1 MEDHLFVS
9 LFLGCKC
16 KRRTLMYIS
25 ATCWGLVIQAG
36 SFAVFMPLHLAI
48 HLSTS
53 PSVSSRRSEDFAVK
67 TSRLLSIPFS
77 LALGFFVHAVML
89 ALPAPSI
96 LTYDQKQNWIA
107 AWQVFPLWVEISQE
121 IIAFLFATIGG
132 SVPKSSRNRQSR
144 DKQTIKVSRSRI
156 LSSAW
161 FTSIR

>member
-1 MEDHLFVS
+1 M
-9 LFLGCKC
+9 
-16 KRRTLMYIS
+16 LMYFS
-25 ATCWGLVIQAG
+25 ATCWGLAIQAG

-77 LALGFFVHAVML
+77 LALGFFIPAVML

-121 IIAFLFATIGG
+121 IIAFTIATIGG
-132 SVPKSSRNRQSR
+132 SVPKSSQNRQNR
-144 DKQTIKVSRSRI
+144 DKQTIKVSQSGLLLTHGLI
-156 LSSAW
+156 LSDDRNAD
-161 FTSIR
+161 SISSIGA